1 MMIRVVMGKRGED
14 NEEGKKV
21 RGRNGKGNNGNGKRD
36 WDKII
41 GALVIA
47 FAVIS
52 FWRGLWGLWD
62 VYVFPGNY
70 VLSLWV
76 SVIVGLVILFWNR
89 RIIDQFIY

>member
-1 MMIRVVMGKRGED
+1 MRKRGE
-14 NEEGKKV
+14 NSEEGKK
-21 RGRNGKGNNGNGKRD
+21 GKSRNGKDKNNGNGKRD

-41 GALVIA
+41 GALVVA

-70 VLSLWV
+70 NAPVKLSSL
-76 SVIVGLVILFWNR
+76 
-89 RIIDQFIY
+89 

>member
-1 MMIRVVMGKRGED
+1 MGKRSG
-14 NEEGKKV
+14 NSIGI
-21 RGRNGKGNNGNGKRD
+21 GNNGKRGKDKNNGNGKRD
-36 WDKII
+36 WDKTI

-76 SVIVGLVILFWNR
+76 SVVVGLMILFWNK